1 MQGDLVVDTRQPFY
15 SNITHGH
22 FAHSSSQNQHSH
34 EKIRGTIS
42 IRGTWVTKTG
52 DQNMVTSYKTHLHCW
67 TANDAEGPWKKR
79 YQLFKCYCIVC
90 NISRKVCVVPCD
102 CILQRAHFNCPDT
115 WNTQNTFEFIF
126 VGYVAMD
133 WPCQ

>member
-22 FAHSSSQNQHSH
+22 FALSSSQNQHSH

-79 YQLFKCYCIVC
+79 YQLFKCCCIVC
-90 NISRKVCVVPCD
+90 NNPARCVLYHVTVFCNEP
-102 CILQRAHFNCPDT
+102 ILIAQILEILKT
-115 WNTQNTFEFIF
+115 LLSLSLL
-126 VGYVAMD
+126 VM
-133 WPCQ
+133 